1 MPQLPVWL
9 YASLSIIVASL
20 CGLIGVAVIPCMER
34 RYYQHILQFFVALAI
49 GTLAGDALLHL
60 MPHSMM
66 TFNSL
71 DDQHT
76 SMTYKGL
83 VAAFGIIFF
92 FVTERIL
99 AMVAEWRK
107 RIHRR
112 DDPPSRVRVMRDPDS
127 ISISQSL
134 NGEKQCKHKYSSYP
148 YCYDEIALET
158 KDNHH
163 HHHQHG
169 TNSQTKENGM
179 KVAHMVV
186 SSPKINSLSDRTNE
200 YPDTAQ
206 SLLNC
211 RNHNADA
218 HYHNDKEDA
227 QTPDNNTVSTNL
239 DDGSLDACGCEHKK
253 TPENY
258 TVILREHETKHHGHS
273 HTHGHVHSPPKTL
286 SAVAWMVIMG
296 DGLHNFTDGMA
307 IGAAFSNSIA
317 GGFSTAIAVFC
328 HELPHELGDFAVLLK
343 AGMSAKKAAYYNI
356 LSSVL
361 SFFGMIVGVY
371 VGNTPEASAW
381 IFAAAAGMF
390 LYIALV
396 DMVRIVKFIYFKWVF
411 LARIIEIGFDLKYI
425 CFCFVLF
432 FSQMPE
438 LTTAHNEHSAILQCF
453 LQLLGMVIGV
463 GIMLVI
469 ALYEHDLTNIFVD
482 DQQQDFHSHH
492 DH

>member
-1 MPQLPVWL
+1 MFFIYVFFSIILVWI
-9 YASLSIIVASL
+9 YASLSITVSSL

-34 RYYQHILQFFVALAI
+34 RYYQYILQFFVALAV

-60 MPHSMM
+60 MPHAML
-66 TFNSL
+66 TFSSIEDNN
-71 DDQHT
+71 HK

-83 VAAFGIIFF
+83 VAALGIIFF
-92 FVTERIL
+92 FLTERIL

-107 RIHRR
+107 KIQRR

-127 ISISQSL
+127 ISVNHSL

-163 HHHQHG
+163 HHHQHQHG
-169 TNSQTKENGM
+169 SSNIQSKENGL
-179 KVAHMVV
+179 KVTTST
-186 SSPKINSLSDRTNE
+186 SSPKEKICAKSLNDRAND
-200 YPDTAQ
+200 YSDTAQ
-206 SLLNC
+206 SLLNT
-211 RNHNADA
+211 RNHNNISMTDA
-218 HYHNDKEDA
+218 YYRSDKDDA
-227 QTPDNNTVSTNL
+227 QTPDNNTILTNL
-239 DDGSLDACGCEHKK
+239 DDGSLDTCGCEHKK
-253 TPENY
+253 MSENY
-258 TVILREHETKHHGHS
+258 TIILREHESKHHGHS

-307 IGAAFSNSIA
+307 IGAAFSNSIT

-361 SFFGMIVGVY
+361 SFLGMILGVF

-381 IFAAAAGMF
+381 IFACAAGMF

-396 DMVRIVKFIYFKWVF
+396 DMV
-411 LARIIEIGFDLKYI
+411 GI
-425 CFCFVLF
+425 CFLRK
-432 FSQMPE
+432 
-438 LTTAHNEHSAILQCF
+438 I
-453 LQLLGMVIGV
+453 
-463 GIMLVI
+463 
-469 ALYEHDLTNIFVD
+469 
-482 DQQQDFHSHH
+482 
-492 DH
+492 